1 MKKKNS
7 KEILKS
13 RKPRKGDW
21 AVINGGKDFKYALVC
36 FKNETDFYWGQG
48 HGYCTMLENYKV
60 VEILGQFE
68 PKDWDELEI
77 RFLDKYHAVEESE
90 PVESAGWISPSGKFY
105 TCNPWGHSGLAKRLS
120 AKFFGDIEN
129 PELTLEKTGWI
140 KVYENGT
147 LYWGRDLLFDLW
159 EVVTQNQQDF
169 LFNLERVST
178 GKYKDRIENYLYLIS
193 MNKKDIS

>member
-13 RKPRKGDW
+13 RKPREGDW

-77 RFLDKYHAVEESE
+77 HFLDKYHALEELNQWRV
-90 PVESAGWISPSGKFY
+90 PVGFPQVVNFIRVILGV
-105 TCNPWGHSGLAKRLS
+105 T
-120 AKFFGDIEN
+120 GD
-129 PELTLEKTGWI
+129 
-140 KVYENGT
+140 
-147 LYWGRDLLFDLW
+147 
-159 EVVTQNQQDF
+159 
-169 LFNLERVST
+169 
-178 GKYKDRIENYLYLIS
+178 
-193 MNKKDIS
+193 